1 VSKVW
6 FVTGSS
12 RGFGREFVNA
22 AAARGDRVAATARNV
37 DSLADLVSA
46 HGDAVLAMTLDVT
59 DEAAVTESVKRAHD
73 HFGRLDVVVN
83 NAGYILHGAVE
94 EITEDDLRNQL
105 ETNLFGPLW
114 VTRAALPFLRRQGSG
129 HIIQISSLA
138 GVAAYPTLGAY
149 HASKWALEG
158 LTEALAGEVA
168 QFGIDV
174 TIVEPG
180 SFATTLYSGSVQS
193 TRLAEYDPLREALRA
208 GHPADTLGDPAAA
221 ARALLKIVDAE
232 NPPLRVIFGTHPYQA
247 AQQVYAERLRTWADW
262 SELSAEA
269 QGNHSR
275 GATDETR

>member
-22 AAARGDRVAATARNV
+22 AAARGDCVAATARNV
-37 DSLADLVSA
+37 DSLHDLVSA
-46 HGDAVLAMTLDVT
+46 HGDAVLALTLDVT
-59 DEAAVTESVKRAHD
+59 DEAAVTESVTRAHD

-83 NAGYILHGAVE
+83 NAGYIVHGAVE
-94 EITEDDLRNQL
+94 ELSEQDLRNQL

-114 VTRAALPFLRRQGSG
+114 ITQAAIPLLRRQGSG

-138 GVAAYPTLGAY
+138 GAAAYPTLGAY

-158 LTEALAGEVA
+158 LSEALAGEVV
-168 QFGIDV
+168 QFGVNV

-180 SFATTLYSGSVQS
+180 SFGTTLYSGSIQS
-193 TRLAEYDPLREALRA
+193 TPLPEYDHLREALVA
-208 GHPADTLGDPAAA
+208 GHTPDTLGDPAAA
-221 ARALLKIVDAE
+221 AGALLKIVDAQ

-247 AQQVYAERLRTWADW
+247 AQHLYAERLKTWAEW
-262 SELSAEA
+262 SDLSAEA
-269 QGNHSR
+269 QGKTE
-275 GATDETR
+275 GATDGAR